1 MKRNRP
7 LSRQTL
13 AALEFLEK
21 TPAKR
26 RYGLEISKATGLK
39 SGSLYPL
46 LKRCDERG
54 LLESQWLEPSEPGRP
69 PRHAYRITH
78 LGQLALEVGQ
88 SSLAARDGPQAFKG
102 KPA

>member
-7 LSRQTL
+7 PSPQTL
-13 AALEFLEK
+13 AALEFLAR
-21 TPAKR
+21 TPSEW
-26 RYGLEISKATGLK
+26 RYGLEIAKATGLK

-69 PRHAYRITH
+69 PRHAYRITSM
-78 LGQLALEVGQ
+78 GRMALEVGQ
-88 SSLAARDGPQAFKG
+88 SASAAAPFKE